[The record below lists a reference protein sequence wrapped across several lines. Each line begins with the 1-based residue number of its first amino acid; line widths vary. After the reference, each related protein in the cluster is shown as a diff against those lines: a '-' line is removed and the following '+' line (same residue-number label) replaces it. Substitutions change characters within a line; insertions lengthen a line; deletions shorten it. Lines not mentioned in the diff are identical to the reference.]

1 METYRLSK
9 IFQNRINQL
18 RNNLLETHRNNKTK
32 IKEYETRIKENK
44 DLIRI
49 FYENNLISEENYNI
63 LNIF

>member
-49 FYENNLISEENYNI
+49 FYENNLISEENFNI